1 MKTPLFALLFLA
13 CIPVFSQD
21 DEILTAPRALFK
33 VSPQNFAINTLK
45 VGAEFFNKTRTKS
58 YSAFLYGRFDSN
70 NDTQTYY
77 FGDDFYKG
85 LGGEFQY
92 RKYLNGFKSYQTK
105 RGKDFLQGI
114 YVAGYL
120 TGGTY
125 SNKGEFIQYSYNNNT
140 GQQNSYMVSVDDQ
153 VVNWGTGFT
162 IGVHRTL
169 WRVLFIDAYIG
180 GGIQWSDFNRK
191 FNPSLPMSYSSYSGI
206 TSPGYQGI
214 MPKFGVSL
222 GVAL

>member
-45 VGAEFFNKTRTKS
+45 VGAEIFNKPRTKS
-58 YSAFLYGRFDSN
+58 YSLFLYGRFDSN
-70 NDTQTYY
+70 NDTQPYY
-77 FGDDFYKG
+77 YGDEFYKG

-92 RKYLNGFKSYQTK
+92 RKYLTGFKSFQTK

-125 SNKGEFIQYSYNNNT
+125 SNKGEFFRSSYDFNT
-140 GQQNSYMVSVDDQ
+140 RQSTSYLVSVDDQ
-153 VVNWGTGFT
+153 VINWGTGFT